1 MRVRVR
7 GLRWGLGDERVGDE
21 VRKSRKSVTLG
32 VVVVEAGI
40 ASFRR
45 VEKLLMAEVRVVVV
59 GVYNPAILIVLR
71 STVL

>member
-1 MRVRVR
+1 M
-7 GLRWGLGDERVGDE
+7 GGHERVGEE

-45 VEKLLMAEVRVVVV
+45 VEKVLKMVVVR
-59 GVYNPAILIVLR
+59 GVYNPAILIRR
-71 STVL
+71 SAFP